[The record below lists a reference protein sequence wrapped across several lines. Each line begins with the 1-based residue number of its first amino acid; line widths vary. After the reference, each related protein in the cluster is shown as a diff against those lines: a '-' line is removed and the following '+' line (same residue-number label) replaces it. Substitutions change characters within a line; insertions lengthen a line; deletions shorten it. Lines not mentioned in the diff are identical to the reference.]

1 MSKILL
7 VLAGVAICAICVSC
21 AGVFKKQGDPAVKQ
35 SYHERAKEAL
45 AVAQGVYITSR
56 DVYRELRAAGEVD
69 DETHAKVIKADK
81 QLKAAYLVAQD
92 AVNSHDE
99 PTIKDALQTVCALAG
114 TMVDEISEIT
124 SADAD
129 TIRNVKIAL
138 IVLRRIAM
146 IV

>member
-7 VLAGVAICAICVSC
+7 FVGMAAILAACAACT
-21 AGVFKKQGDPAVKQ
+21 GLGNGQGSGNVQ

-45 AVAQGVYITSR
+45 AVAQGIYITSR
-56 DVYRELRAAGEVD
+56 DVYKELRAAGEVP
-69 DETHAKVIKADK
+69 DETHAKVVIADK
-81 QLKAAYLVAQD
+81 RLKAAYLVAQD
-92 AVNSHDE
+92 AVGSHDE
-99 PTIKDALQTVCALAG
+99 PTIKDALQTVCALAD
-114 TMVDEISEIT
+114 TMVDEISKIT